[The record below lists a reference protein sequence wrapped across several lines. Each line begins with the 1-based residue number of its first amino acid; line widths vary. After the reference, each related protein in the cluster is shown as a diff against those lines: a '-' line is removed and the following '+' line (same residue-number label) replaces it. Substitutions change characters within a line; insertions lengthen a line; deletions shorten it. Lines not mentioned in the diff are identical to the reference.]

1 LGTKK
6 RSKNTMAEITR
17 FLFVRHLRAAP
28 TSHVTFYKGERR
40 KKSGRGL
47 AFWFSPLGASIVEVP
62 LDDREQP
69 FMFHHR
75 SQDFQQITVQ
85 GVVVYRVAHPEMVAS
100 RVDFSIDATKGEHAK
115 QPLDK
120 IAVIVTELALN
131 FATGYLGKSKL
142 RDVLTA
148 GLDELQAQIFRGLSA
163 EAILAEMGIEI
174 VSVRVTSVKPTAD
187 MERAL
192 RTPTLESI
200 LEEADKA
207 TFQRR
212 AIAVENERAI
222 QENELQSQ
230 IELAKREEEL
240 VVQRGQNERV
250 RAKEQAE
257 KQRIEVEA
265 RIETK
270 QKDSEADAASIR
282 VVEAARVNAERE
294 RMDIYRDLPP
304 AALVGLAAR
313 EIAGKLS
320 KIENINVSPD
330 LLGPLLG
337 RLVDANGLAKR

>member
-1 LGTKK
+1 
-6 RSKNTMAEITR
+6 MAEITK
-17 FLFVRHLRAAP
+17 FLFVRHLRATP
-28 TSHVTFYKGERR
+28 TSHVTFFKGERR
-40 KKSGRGL
+40 TRAGRGL
-47 AFWFSPLGASIVEVP
+47 AFWFLPLAASIVEVP

-69 FMFHHR
+69 FIFHHR
-75 SQDFQQITVQ
+75 SNDFQEVTIQ
-85 GVVVYRVAHPEMVAS
+85 GVVVYRVAHPELLSA
-100 RVDFSIDATKGEHAK
+100 RVDFSIDAKTGVHTS

-120 IAVIVTELALN
+120 IAVVVTELALN
-131 FATGYLGKSKL
+131 YATSYLGKATL
-142 RDVLTA
+142 REILAA
-148 GLDELQAQIFRGLSA
+148 GLDTLQSTIFTRLSD
-163 EAILAEMGIEI
+163 ETILTEMGIEI
-174 VSVRVTSVKPTAD
+174 VSTRITSVKPTSD

-192 RTPTLESI
+192 MTPTLESI

-212 AIAVENERAI
+212 ATAVENERAI
-222 QENELQSQ
+222 QENELESQ
-230 IELAKREEEL
+230 IELARREEQL
-240 VVQRGQNERV
+240 VLQRGQNEKV

-270 QKDSEADAASIR
+270 RKDSEADAGSIR

-304 AALVGLAAR
+304 AALMGLAAR
-313 EIAGKLS
+313 EVAGKLS

-337 RLVDANGLAKR
+337 RLVDGANGAMKR

>member
-1 LGTKK
+1 
-6 RSKNTMAEITR
+6 MAEITR

-40 KKSGRGL
+40 KRSGRGL

-75 SQDFQQITVQ
+75 SKDFQEITVQ
-85 GVVVYRVAHPEMVAS
+85 GVVVYRVAHPEMLSS
-100 RVDFSIDATKGEHAK
+100 RIDFSIDAASGEHTK

-120 IAVIVTELALN
+120 IAVVVTELALN
-131 FATGYLGKSKL
+131 YATSYLGQSKL

-148 GLDELQAQIFRGLSA
+148 GLDELQSRIFQRLST
-163 EAILAEMGIEI
+163 EAILVEMGIEI
-174 VSVRVTSVKPTAD
+174 VSVRVTSVKPTSD

-192 RTPTLESI
+192 MTPTLEAI

-212 AIAVENERAI
+212 ATAVENERAI

-240 VVQRGQNERV
+240 VTQRGQNERV

-257 KQRIEVEA
+257 KQRIELEA
-265 RIETK
+265 RVVTK
-270 QKDSEADAASIR
+270 QKDGEADAATIR
-282 VVEAARVNAERE
+282 IVEAARVNAERE
-294 RMDIYRDLPP
+294 RMDIYRELPP
-304 AALVGLAAR
+304 AALLGLAAR
-313 EIAGKLS
+313 ELAGKLS

-337 RLVDANGLAKR
+337 RLVDANVAAKR